1 MNQYDIQSFLKIME
15 KLRSPG
21 GCPWDKKQNFESLL
35 PYLIEESSE
44 YIDAVYKKDFGNMK
58 EELGDVLLQVVFHA
72 QLAKEEKLFDFADVV
87 ESIAS
92 KMVRRHPHVFGNENI
107 EDSGGVLERWQKIKA
122 EEKQGEVKENISIL
136 EGVSMALPALDRAQ
150 QIQKKVEKVG
160 FDWKDI
166 KSVIPKVEEELEEC
180 RVEVEKGDM
189 VALEDEIGDLL
200 FSVVCMARKAGINSE
215 QALRKANLKFSNR
228 FQMMES
234 LATFEELEKMTSDEM
249 ESLWQ
254 EVKIKLEEKKGA

>member
-1 MNQYDIQSFLKIME
+1 MNHYDIQSFLKIME
-15 KLRSPG
+15 KLRSPE

-44 YIDAVYKKDFGNMK
+44 YIDAVHKKDFNNMK

-72 QLAKEEKLFDFADVV
+72 QLAKEENLFDFSDVLD
-87 ESIAS
+87 SIAS

-107 EDSGGVLERWQKIKA
+107 EDSKEVLERWQEIKV
-122 EEKQGEVKENISIL
+122 EEKQGKVKEKSSLL

-150 QIQKKVEKVG
+150 QIQKKVEQVG

-215 QALRKANLKFSNR
+215 QALRKANLKFIGR

-234 LATFEELEKMTSDEM
+234 RASFKELEKMSPYEM
-249 ESLWQ
+249 ENLWKT
-254 EVKIKLEEKKGA
+254 VKIELEKKEKN